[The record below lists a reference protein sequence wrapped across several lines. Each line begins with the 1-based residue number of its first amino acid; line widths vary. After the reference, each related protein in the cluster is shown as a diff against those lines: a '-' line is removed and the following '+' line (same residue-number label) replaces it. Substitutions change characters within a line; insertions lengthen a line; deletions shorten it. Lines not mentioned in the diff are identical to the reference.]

1 MWISIFKSYNS
12 WITSGQEL
20 LDSVAHCTLKQ
31 FLNPA
36 DNYVFIM
43 KNGMNYNKHTSDIG
57 QLYAILNEQIMSFI
71 ILLSK
76 CEYKPQAD
84 SKVWSAIFKTQI
96 FYFCISYD
104 DIQENEYNIDTNLT
118 ILTIFFSKSLSSN
131 VVYLKLKV
139 LL

>member
-1 MWISIFKSYNS
+1 
-12 WITSGQEL
+12 
-20 LDSVAHCTLKQ
+20 
-31 FLNPA
+31 
-36 DNYVFIM
+36 
-43 KNGMNYNKHTSDIG
+43 
-57 QLYAILNEQIMSFI
+57 MSFI

-84 SKVWSAIFKTQI
+84 SKVWSAILKTQI
-96 FYFCISYD
+96 FYFCINYD
-104 DIQENEYNIDTNLT
+104 DIQENEYNVDTNLT